1 MKLKLSQNA
10 YFMNRT
16 LVIGDIHGSLKAL
29 QQIIEKAAVNE
40 TDQLIFLGDF
50 VDGWSQSFEVIQ
62 FLIELEKKD
71 KMCIHKRKPR
81 PLVRAM
87 A

>member
-1 MKLKLSQNA
+1 
-10 YFMNRT
+10 MNRT
-16 LVIGDIHGSLKAL
+16 LVIGDIHGSFKAL

-62 FLIELEKKD
+62 YLIEFTSVAL
-71 KMCIHKRKPR
+71 
-81 PLVRAM
+81 
-87 A
+87 

>member
-16 LVIGDIHGSLKAL
+16 LVIGDIHGSFKAL

-62 FLIELEKKD
+62 FLIELEKKI
-71 KMCIHKRKPR
+71 KCVFIK
-81 PLVRAM
+81 
-87 A
+87 

>member
-1 MKLKLSQNA
+1 MKLTLSQNA

-62 FLIELEKKD
+62 FLIELEN